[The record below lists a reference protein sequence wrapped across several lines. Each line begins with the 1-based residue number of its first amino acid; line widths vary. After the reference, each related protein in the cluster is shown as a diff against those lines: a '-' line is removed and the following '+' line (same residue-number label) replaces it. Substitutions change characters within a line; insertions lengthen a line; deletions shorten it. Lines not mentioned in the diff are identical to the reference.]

1 MKAKENDELVVGY
14 GAAAKGN
21 TLLNYCGINYDLLE
35 LIVDKSKSKQGLYTP
50 GSHIPIIDLAKLEE
64 IKPDKLLVLPW
75 NLIKEI
81 SYQQKVCNL
90 YTAIP
95 KLQLHK

>member
-1 MKAKENDELVVGY
+1 M
-14 GAAAKGN
+14 
-21 TLLNYCGINYDLLE
+21 
-35 LIVDKSKSKQGLYTP
+35 P